1 MSVNKETGR
10 YTQSTRPKCSFNLTE
25 TGSNQLMEIMKRLQI
40 IAGGNNWTR
49 TEVINFAIDFTAKSL
64 DAVNKQTF
72 KNDM

>member
-25 TGSNQLMEIMKRLQI
+25 TGSNQLKEIMKRLQI
-40 IAGGNNWTR
+40 IARGDNWTK

-64 DAVNKQTF
+64 EAVNEQTL
-72 KNDM
+72 KKDM